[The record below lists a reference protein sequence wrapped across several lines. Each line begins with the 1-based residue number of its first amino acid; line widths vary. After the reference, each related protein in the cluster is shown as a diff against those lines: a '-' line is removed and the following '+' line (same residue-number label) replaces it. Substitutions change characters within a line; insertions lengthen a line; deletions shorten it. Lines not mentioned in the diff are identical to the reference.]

1 MVRLSHSLRVHFPS
15 NVLLQF
21 PLHGHLSRRDM
32 LEAEYF
38 FSEQLGN
45 IPDPLDR
52 AKLSL
57 LEKKMELDPYPAAL
71 VKIWRNL

>member
-21 PLHGHLSRRDM
+21 PLRGHLSRRDM

-45 IPDPLDR
+45 IPGPLDR

-57 LEKKMELDPYPAAL
+57 
-71 VKIWRNL
+71 